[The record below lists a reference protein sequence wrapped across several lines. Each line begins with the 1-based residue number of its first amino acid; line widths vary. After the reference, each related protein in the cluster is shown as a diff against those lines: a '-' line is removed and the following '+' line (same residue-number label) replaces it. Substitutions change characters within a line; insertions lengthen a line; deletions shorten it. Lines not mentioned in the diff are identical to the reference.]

1 MKRSLFS
8 FIRPCLS
15 LLDNGKFYRKPIG
28 WFYAFIAVFFLLTPI
43 LMVYSTVWWN
53 HANQKKSE
61 AQKLYQELVLPEYQ
75 SVKNSKDTL
84 SQVVEGFGKE
94 MNNAIDCLTK
104 ATKQAD
110 YYGEYASYGPEY
122 KQIYTNALEVKR
134 QWEVAYQDAADRW
147 DAANAELEVLKSKFD
162 RIKMRHDRALAVYN
176 DATDEFDLVN
186 QFGTAFMLNDMNGGY
201 SIAALVLFSIMLI
214 LVGVL
219 NFLLWWSRLLEL
231 KSLVKVQDRFVATPV
246 ASHFVQTM
254 GESCGLT
261 VGLWG
266 FFTTLIYFTCHLPIG
281 QLGMP
286 FTKLGILGI
295 FVPIV
300 VGFLLSFVF
309 RVMAEL
315 LKAVVALANNKG
327 E

>member
-1 MKRSLFS
+1 MKRTLFS

-15 LLDNGKFYRKPIG
+15 LLDNGKFYRKPLG

-43 LMVYSTVWWN
+43 MMVYSTVWWN
-53 HANQKKSE
+53 HANQKKTE
-61 AQKLYQELVLPEYQ
+61 TQKLYQETVLPEYQ
-75 SVKNSKDTL
+75 TVKYAKDTL
-84 SQVVEGFGKE
+84 SKVVESYGKE

-122 KQIYTNALEVKR
+122 QQIYANALDVKQ
-134 QWEVAYQDAADRW
+134 QWEVAYQDASDRW
-147 DAANAELEVLKSKFD
+147 DAANAELELLKAKFD
-162 RIKMRHDRALAVYN
+162 KVKMRHDRALAEYN
-176 DATDEFDLVN
+176 DATDEFELVN
-186 QFGTAFMLNDMNGGY
+186 QFGTAFMLDDLKGSY
-201 SIAALVLFSIMLI
+201 SVAALILFSLMLI

-246 ASHFVQTM
+246 ASHFIQTI
-254 GESCGLT
+254 GESLGLT
-261 VGLWG
+261 IGIWG
-266 FFTTLIYFTCHLPIG
+266 FFTTLIYFACQVPIG
-281 QLGMP
+281 QLGIP
-286 FTKLGILGI
+286 FTKFGVLGI

-300 VGFLLSFVF
+300 VGFLISFVF
-309 RVMAEL
+309 RVTAEL
-315 LKAVVALANNKG
+315 LKAIVALANNRG